1 MLSAFAFGVAM
12 ALAMLIIVLAFWLI
26 IGFLGKKP

>member
-12 ALAMLIIVLAFWLI
+12 ALAMLIIVVAFWLVV
-26 IGFLGKKP
+26 GFLGRKP